1 MPINGGPGWGGGF
14 MSNLGSQMGGGGMG
28 GGGMGGGGGGGM
40 GGPPGQQLYKYF
52 NTGKPM
58 TNAPGGSMNFGM
70 DANSASG
77 DGSNWF
83 NSAQYLAD
91 QKAKYAAQGG
101 GSQSPGAGWQNN
113 TGPLP
118 GGLAPYGTGTNHQGI
133 FANTADQGRRD
144 AAQSVWGSNPG
155 FMPAKNMY

>member
-1 MPINGGPGWGGGF
+1 MPMNGGPGWGGGF
-14 MSNLGSQMGGGGMG
+14 MSNLGSQMGGMG
-28 GGGMGGGGGGGM
+28 GGGGGGGGM
-40 GGPPGQQLYKYF
+40 GGAPGQQLYKYF

-58 TNAPGGSMNFGM
+58 TPGIGGSMNFGM

-91 QKAKYAAQGG
+91 QKAKAPGQGNG
-101 GSQSPGAGWQNN
+101 MPGQGWQNN
-113 TGPLP
+113 TGPSP
-118 GGLAPYGTGTNHQGI
+118 GGLAPYGAGTNHQGL
-133 FANTADQGRRD
+133 FANPGEASRLNS
-144 AAQSVWGSNPG
+144 APSVWGSNPG